1 VGGPPRPHKK
11 HECVCATGSGGALIV
26 RRDAEIPTRA
36 SRTFLSTPDDARAC
50 PCPKWRGEN
59 RSGHRHGACAIRL
72 REHIA
77 QRGMATARA
86 AGETTASS
94 RVPRPALRT
103 TPSSRAG
110 RRARRAP
117 AEARP
122 LASDRGRK
130 RSRRRHAAAERAR
143 ATGGR
148 PSLPRREH
156 VGRPPR
162 HRSPVSRLRQGHHA
176 GYRRARGGRPGRY
189 ARPRPRGLLPDLA
202 RGVAAF
208 RCV

>member
-1 VGGPPRPHKK
+1 MRKSRPARVGHSFRPSTTRGRPR
-11 HECVCATGSGGALIV
+11 
-26 RRDAEIPTRA
+26 
-36 SRTFLSTPDDARAC
+36 
-50 PCPKWRGEN
+50 CPKWRGES
-59 RSGHRHGACAIRL
+59 RSRHRHGACLIRL
-72 REHIA
+72 REHIE

-86 AGETTASS
+86 AGEATPASS
-94 RVPRPALRT
+94 RARHDLASGAAA
-103 TPSSRAG
+103 SSRG
-110 RRARRAP
+110 GCRARRAP
-117 AEARP
+117 DEARP

-148 PSLPRREH
+148 PSLPRRQH
-156 VGRPPR
+156 LGRPPR